1 MAYFLVKCKWST
13 TYLTII
19 MKQISFVPY
28 KIRESYISSSQICI
42 QRRTSLRCFHV
53 SPLSTRSYAISE
65 HGSDWTGVKVS
76 HESYLTSYSPCW
88 RKHAMFHNVR
98 MVRKLALLCLCLCD
112 IQFSYKLTRH
122 TVRHTIAYGL
132 LWKTFLIANGVICQ
146 QFLRVT
152 YSLVNHWGINDEHYH
167 LLLRHC
173 CLSWISRLRHCDIVH
188 SHKLWRRF
196 LRLVVHFPA
205 PVKLTTTR

>member
-1 MAYFLVKCKWST
+1 MSLTFLHLRYAST
-13 TYLTII
+13 GVRHYAAFMFRHYQLGVTLSVNMVLIG
-19 MKQISFVPY
+19 QG
-28 KIRESYISSSQICI
+28 
-42 QRRTSLRCFHV
+42 LRCHMNLILHHTHRV
-53 SPLSTRSYAISE
+53 DVNTVL
-65 HGSDWTGVKVS
+65 
-76 HESYLTSYSPCW
+76 
-88 RKHAMFHNVR
+88 MFHNVR

-122 TVRHTIAYGL
+122 TNRYTIAYGL

-152 YSLVNHWGINDEHYH
+152 YSLVNHWGIDDEHYH

-196 LRLVVHFPA
+196 LKLVVHFPA
-205 PVKLTTTR
+205 HVKLTTSR